1 MVLSMPKSC
10 NTGMINSN
18 SNSVVTSFVHR
29 LVNIAIMYIT
39 IYSSVPICPKITTPE
54 ANTIK
59 QPISESSAAEGFLN
73 CLPQA

>member
-1 MVLSMPKSC
+1 
-10 NTGMINSN
+10 
-18 SNSVVTSFVHR
+18 
-29 LVNIAIMYIT
+29 MYIT